1 MTRGLEGRYGEARW
15 VGSNVCPLVGSD
27 PGYIVEC
34 YRTDRTVDVMKA
46 IVSPSPCCL
55 SRQTQSHYVD
65 RPDGRYISQST
76 LAPWFRWYFHL
87 SLLVA
92 TVGGLVGSWSSPSP
106 AAERI
111 YVAYQ
116 VLERS
121 ISVASLERY
130 AHDGTI
136 DEDLEVYAQYANAN
150 TLKELRSILRANANL
165 GPVAISQFL
174 YSPQGEI
181 LLERLGKVIQ
191 PEARDVSGLHAIRA
205 ALILAAQEPD
215 GLTLLNVF
223 RKFPTRSIRIDVERS
238 LEIASA
244 LERLVTSTQKTTA
257 IIQQQAALQ
266 MEQEVPFDPSQFLD
280 LRNGGP
286 LRWRKET
293 RIFENSGRT
302 TRVSPIVPTLPSAT
316 ILGRRFSTD
325 LYLPESRPDRATKP
339 WPVVVISHGLG
350 SDRGT
355 FAYLAQHLASHGFAV
370 LVPEHPGSNRKQQQ
384 ALISG
389 KANEVA
395 EPSEFIDRPLDIQA
409 MLDTLQRSDLA
420 QQLNLQEVGVVGQ
433 SFGGYTALALAGA
446 TIDFGHLIKA
456 CAAVDKSLNLSLLL
470 QCGTR
475 KLSAEAQI
483 PLQDRRIKAVMALN
497 PLASAVFSQQTLKQV
512 TLPTLILTGNADT
525 VTPAVVEQVQPYT
538 WLSSSEKYLAMLD
551 RGTHFSVF
559 ASSRRPTSDEA
570 GFILPPEVIGPN
582 PAIARRYTSALAVAF
597 FQTHIA
603 QQESYRKYLSSNY
616 AASISE
622 SPMSLTFVQSLR
634 SDQLPQSVQVTAA
647 EMTP

>member
-1 MTRGLEGRYGEARW
+1 
-15 VGSNVCPLVGSD
+15 
-27 PGYIVEC
+27 
-34 YRTDRTVDVMKA
+34 MKA
-46 IVSPSPCCL
+46 IVSSSPYCL
-55 SRQTQSHYVD
+55 ARRTQSHYAD
-65 RPDGRYISQST
+65 RPAGRDISQST
-76 LAPWFRWYFHL
+76 SALWCNWHFRL
-87 SLLVA
+87 SLWVVA
-92 TVGGLVGSWSSPSP
+92 AAGVMGGWSSPSP

-121 ISVASLERY
+121 ISIASLERY
-130 AHDGTI
+130 AQDGTI
-136 DEDLEVYAQYANAN
+136 DEDLEVYAQYTNAN
-150 TLKELRSILRANANL
+150 TLKDLRSILRANADL

-191 PEARDVSGLHAIRA
+191 PEARGISGLHAIRA

-215 GLTLLNVF
+215 GLTLLNVL

-266 MEQEVPFDPSQFLD
+266 MEQEMPIDPSKPLD
-280 LRNGGP
+280 LRNPGP
-286 LRWRKET
+286 LRWRQET
-293 RIFENSGRT
+293 RVFENAGRKL
-302 TRVSPIVPTLPSAT
+302 RVSSIAALSNLP

-325 LYLPESRPDRATKP
+325 LYIPEARPDRGTKP

-355 FAYLAQHLASHGFAV
+355 FAYLAHHLASHGFAV

-389 KANEVA
+389 KASDVA
-395 EPSEFIDRPLDIQA
+395 EPSEFLDRPLDIRA
-409 MLDTLQRSDLA
+409 LLDALQRSDLA
-420 QQLNLQEVGVVGQ
+420 QQLNLQDVGVVGQ

-446 TIDFGHLIKA
+446 AIDFRHLSQA

-470 QCGTR
+470 QCGSR
-475 KLSAEAQI
+475 KLSAEAPV
-483 PLQDRRIKAVMALN
+483 PLQDARIKAVMALN

-538 WLSSSEKYLAMLD
+538 WLSSPEKYLVMLD

-559 ASSRRPTSDEA
+559 ASSRRPTSEEA
-570 GFILPPEVIGPN
+570 GFMLPPEVIGPN

-603 QQESYRKYLSSNY
+603 KQESYRKYLSSNY

-622 SPMSLTFVQSLR
+622 SPMRLSLVQSLR
-634 SDQLPQSVQVTAA
+634 SDQLPQSVQMTAVD
-647 EMTP
+647 PSP